1 MSEYKN
7 IAILGGSFDPIHK
20 GHIHIAT
27 ISRSIM
33 ELDKVIIL
41 PCKKSPH
48 KDNETIA
55 NNSQRIEMISL
66 ASAEHSWIE
75 ISDSEFNRDTQSF
88 YILGANHFKTIYP
101 KSNL

>member
-33 ELDKVIIL
+33 ELDKVIIAQDKGFAQAGFL
-41 PCKKSPH
+41 NALK
-48 KDNETIA
+48 
-55 NNSQRIEMISL
+55 L
-66 ASAEHSWIE
+66 ATKLNVS
-75 ISDSEFNRDTQSF
+75 
-88 YILGANHFKTIYP
+88 
-101 KSNL
+101 